1 MSGAPAA
8 PMAPLLQLRQAT
20 MRFGGV
26 VALDEVS
33 LGVAAGR
40 VTCLLGENGAGKSTV
55 IGILSGVLRPTAGE
69 VLLDG
74 RAVTLASPREAH
86 ALGIATVYQTLAL
99 VPLMAVW
106 RNFFLGEEP
115 TRGRGPLRRLDVA
128 RCRQESRAALETMSI
143 AMRDVDRPVG
153 ALSGGER
160 QAIAIARALHFGA
173 RVLILDEPT
182 AALGVRQAE
191 IVLEQVARA
200 RERGAA
206 VLLVTHNP
214 AHALQVGDH
223 FVVLRR
229 GRLAAHLTA
238 PEASLERLARLMG
251 GDEDEAPTG
260 A

>member
-1 MSGAPAA
+1 MSPGAPVA
-8 PMAPLLQLRQAT
+8 PVAPPVLALERAT

-26 VALDEVS
+26 VALDDVS
-33 LGVAAGR
+33 MELSEGR

-55 IGILSGVLRPTAGE
+55 IAILSGVLRPSAGR

-74 RAVTLASPREAH
+74 APVALGSPRDAR
-86 ALGIATVYQTLAL
+86 ARGIATVYQNLAL
-99 VPLMAVW
+99 VPLMSVW
-106 RNFFLGEEP
+106 RNFFLGQEP
-115 TRGRGPLRRLDVA
+115 VTGRGPLRRLDA
-128 RCRQESRAALETMSI
+128 RRCRSESRDALSTMGI
-143 AMRDVDRPVG
+143 LMEDVNRPVG

-191 IVLEQVARA
+191 LVLQQVQHA

-214 AHALQVGDH
+214 AHALRAGDD

-229 GRLAAHLTA
+229 GRLAA
-238 PEASLERLARLMG
+238 RLAGATVEQLAGLMAG
-251 GDEDEAPTG
+251 EG
-260 A
+260 

>member
-1 MSGAPAA
+1 VSPGAPAA
-8 PMAPLLQLRQAT
+8 PPVLALERAT

-26 VALDEVS
+26 VALDDVS
-33 LGVAAGR
+33 MELNDGR

-55 IGILSGVLRPTAGE
+55 IGILSGVLRPGAGR

-74 RAVTLASPREAH
+74 APASLGSPRDAR
-86 ALGIATVYQTLAL
+86 ALGIATVYQNLAL
-99 VPLMAVW
+99 VPLMSVW
-106 RNFFLGEEP
+106 RNFFLGQEP
-115 TRGRGPLRRLDVA
+115 VTGRGPLRRLDA
-128 RCRQESRAALETMSI
+128 RRCRRESRDALATMGI
-143 AMRDVDRPVG
+143 LMEDVNRPVG

-191 IVLEQVARA
+191 LVLQQVQRA
-200 RERGAA
+200 RERRAA

-214 AHALQVGDH
+214 AHALRAGDD

-229 GRLAAHLTA
+229 GRLAARLLA
-238 PEASLERLARLMG
+238 ADAGIERLARLMA
-251 GDEDEAPTG
+251 GDAEN
-260 A
+260 

>member
-1 MSGAPAA
+1 MSAA
-8 PMAPLLQLRQAT
+8 PVAPVLELRQAT

-26 VALDEVS
+26 VALDDVS
-33 LGVAAGR
+33 LSVSPGR

-55 IGILSGVLRPTAGE
+55 IGILSGVQRPTRGE
-69 VLLDG
+69 VLVDG
-74 RAVTLASPREAH
+74 RAVTLASPRQAH

-128 RCRQESRAALETMSI
+128 RCRRESRDALETMGI
-143 AMRDVDRPVG
+143 ALRDVDRPVG

-182 AALGVRQAE
+182 AALGVKQAE

-214 AHALQVGDH
+214 AHALRAGDD

-229 GRLAAHLTA
+229 GRLAARLPA
-238 PEASLERLARLMG
+238 AEATIERLARLMG
-251 GDEDEAPTG
+251 GDEEESAGSP